1 MKWIKFIFPVLIL
14 LAAIG
19 ISFLIMQSS
28 EKPAQGKRK
37 IQPTAVEVIPLKKQ
51 DFQVVLQTQGTVK
64 PRTESSLIPEVSGK
78 IIYTSDHFQEGA
90 FFEKGDEL
98 LRIDASN
105 YDIAVTV
112 TKSQL
117 AEAQLALAEEQA
129 LAKQALRNW
138 QRLGKTTQPT
148 ALVLHKPQLARA
160 KAKVASAKALL
171 KQAQLD
177 LQRTRIK
184 APYAGRVMEKMADVG
199 QYVSPGTELAKI
211 FAVDIAEIRLPL
223 SNQQL
228 GFIDLPESYRGKKQP
243 HTGLPEVIL
252 SSNFGNRQ
260 YQWPG
265 RIVRTEGTFDTKSRR
280 LFVVAQ
286 VDNPYGLKETN
297 KPPLKIGQYVE
308 AKIKGK
314 ILENVF
320 IIPRA
325 AVRENSQILLVDK
338 NNQLLPRQIKPV
350 WQDNQVII
358 IADGAEEGDLL
369 CITPVA
375 SAAKGMPVSAIIKNH
390 QHLPSNPEQH

>member
-1 MKWIKFIFPVLIL
+1 MKWKKFIFPILIL
-14 LAAIG
+14 LTALG

-28 EKPAQGKRK
+28 EKPAQGNRY
-37 IQPTAVEVIPLKKQ
+37 IQPTTVEVITLKKQ
-51 DFQVVLQTQGTVK
+51 DFQIVLQTQGTVK
-64 PRTESSLIPEVSGK
+64 PRTESTLIPEVSGK
-78 IIYTSDHFQEGA
+78 IIYTSEHFQEGA

-98 LRIDASN
+98 LRIDNSN

-112 TKSQL
+112 AKSQL

-148 ALVLHKPQLARA
+148 ALLLHKPQLARA

-177 LQRTRIK
+177 LKRTRIK
-184 APYAGRVMEKMADVG
+184 APYAGRVMEKLADIG

-211 FAVDIAEIRLPL
+211 FAVDTAEIRLPL

-228 GFIDLPESYRGKKQP
+228 GYIDLPESYRGKKQLQ
-243 HTGLPEVIL
+243 TDLPEVIL

-260 YQWPG
+260 YQWLG
-265 RIVRTEGTFDTKSRR
+265 RIIRAEGTFDTKSRR

-286 VDNPYGLKETN
+286 VDNPYALKETN

-314 ILENVF
+314 IMENVF

-325 AVRENSQILLVDK
+325 AVRENSQILLVDEHK
-338 NNQLLPRQIKPV
+338 QLHPRQIKPV

-358 IADGAEEGDLL
+358 ITGGVEEGDLL

-375 SAAKGMPVSAIIKNH
+375 SAAKGMPVSPIFKDN
-390 QHLPSNPEQH
+390 QHESPNREQL

>member
-1 MKWIKFIFPVLIL
+1 MVF
-14 LAAIG
+14 
-19 ISFLIMQSS
+19 
-28 EKPAQGKRK
+28 
-37 IQPTAVEVIPLKKQ
+37 
-51 DFQVVLQTQGTVK
+51 
-64 PRTESSLIPEVSGK
+64 
-78 IIYTSDHFQEGA
+78 
-90 FFEKGDEL
+90 
-98 LRIDASN
+98 
-105 YDIAVTV
+105 
-112 TKSQL
+112 
-117 AEAQLALAEEQA
+117 
-129 LAKQALRNW
+129 
-138 QRLGKTTQPT
+138 
-148 ALVLHKPQLARA
+148 HKPQLARA

-265 RIVRTEGTFDTKSRR
+265 RIVRTERTFDTKSRR

-375 SAAKGMPVSAIIKNH
+375 SAAKGMPVSPIIKNH
-390 QHLPSNPEQH
+390 QHLPSNQEQH